1 MKKSNESSRRGL
13 MQNWYV
19 WLFPLIAAGV
29 SGWLLVDYLKQ
40 SGPTIHIAFEDA
52 MKIFDGLTLEMVD
65 DRFDYGESRY
75 LAYGVIDDAAYCL
88 VFTIRN
94 GRYRPISLRQ
104 AHAKEMRRHAPES

>member
-1 MKKSNESSRRGL
+1 MKF
-13 MQNWYV
+13 V
-19 WLFPLIAAGV
+19 WGARKNRAN
-29 SGWLLVDYLKQ
+29 LLRQ
-40 SGPTIHIAFEDA
+40 GIAFEDA